1 MATMFVVAVFAFL
14 ATACTGNS
22 NGVEIEGRLLNMN
35 QADFFLY
42 SPDGAI
48 PTIDTIHVMG
58 GRFVYE
64 NPNVREGTLVIVFPN
79 FKTIPVFVSPGA
91 SIDIKGDAAHL
102 SATKITGT
110 KDNKLFTEWR
120 EHAEKMSPPEV
131 KTHAE
136 HFIHDHPDAAAAVWL
151 VMQQF
156 IACPKP
162 DYRKARTLLKE
173 IKQHNDNAARITQL
187 LAALD
192 KVGQFGVGDR
202 LPSFTSTDINGQPVS
217 SATLLNGSTAILL
230 WASWNY
236 ESQNML
242 RQLASNQRLTD
253 DPKKLDHVL
262 TICLDADI
270 EHCRRTL
277 RNNNAAEL
285 TTICDGQM
293 WDTPLLRLLALSNVP
308 DNIRLQDG
316 KVTGRSMPVHSLT
329 RN

>member
-1 MATMFVVAVFAFL
+1 MFVVAVFAFL
-14 ATACTGNS
+14 ATACSGNS
-22 NGVEIEGRLLNMN
+22 DGVKIEGRLLNMN

-64 NPNVREGTLVIVFPN
+64 NRNVKEGTLVIVFPN
-79 FKTIPVFVSPGA
+79 FKTIPVFVEPGA

-120 EHAEKMSPPEV
+120 ELAEKMSPPELR
-131 KTHAE
+131 THAE
-136 HFIHDHPDAAAAVWL
+136 HFIHDHPEAAAATWL
-151 VMQQF
+151 VTQQF

-162 DYRKARTLLKE
+162 NYKKARSLLNE
-173 IKQHNDNAARITQL
+173 IKKHNNNVARVTQL
-187 LAALD
+187 LTALD
-192 KVGQFGVGDR
+192 KVGQFGIGDR
-202 LPSFTSTDINGQPVS
+202 LPSFTTRDINGQSVS
-217 SATLLNGSTAILL
+217 SASLLNGSTAILL
-230 WASWNY
+230 WSSWNY

-242 RQLASNQRLTD
+242 RQLASNQRLSD

-262 TICLDADI
+262 TICIDADI
-270 EHCRRTL
+270 EVCRRTL
-277 RNNNAAEL
+277 RNNNANEL
-285 TTICDGQM
+285 ITVCDGQM
-293 WDTPLLRLLALSNVP
+293 WDSPLLRLMALSNIP
-308 DNIRLQDG
+308 DNIRLQNG
-316 KVTGRSMPVHSLT
+316 KVTGRSMPIHSLT